1 MTLLEFSAMVTSD
14 PNSPQSVEQLDLR
27 YVYQTGRKPPL
38 RPSIRT
44 WHWGVIALVIA
55 AVVIWL
61 AREPIA
67 SIGILAPN
75 PPEQS
80 VLLRQLDT
88 VLETEQTQITAT
100 QQSANAP
107 VGALGNTIEISAK
120 TPDHRPPKAQLA
132 SPTSPLEEIVRELG
146 LDMDLGYQL
155 VIPIPSITPSP
166 TRSTQHEAYVP
177 PLSNK
182 AFTEPVLNQSETT
195 TQKKTEKIGWRQATI
210 EDGDTLTAIFKRLGI
225 NPATAVQL
233 SHLPNGPLLNQL
245 RPGPYLEV
253 LFRDKFLEALRY
265 QHSQL
270 RSVEVKRTGNTY
282 AIQPIDRQFDS
293 VERKIE
299 GKITSSLYS
308 DGLQAGLDETVLYKL
323 ARIFRWQIDFTRD
336 LQKGDRF
343 VVIVNEQHLDGK
355 KVSNGPIQAA
365 AFSVKGKPYQAL
377 LHVDPNGVGRYYTPS
392 GESLES
398 MFLRSPLRFSRVT
411 SHFSNNRY
419 HPVLKKWRAHKG
431 VDYGAPRGEPVMA
444 TAAGK
449 VVQIGTKGAYGL
461 LVTLQHGKT
470 YQTVYA
476 HLSRVAKGLRKNKS
490 VKQGQV
496 IGFVGSSGLSTGPH
510 LHYEFRV
517 NGQHRNP
524 LTVKLPRSSSIA
536 KKEKSAFSKKAKLWT
551 ARLATLSTK
560 SVQ

>member
-1 MTLLEFSAMVTSD
+1 MVTSD
-14 PNSPQSVEQLDLR
+14 PNSSQSVEQLDLR
-27 YVYQTGRKPPL
+27 YVYRTGRKPPL

-44 WHWGVIALVIA
+44 WHWGVMALVIA
-55 AVVIWL
+55 GVVIWL

-67 SIGILAPN
+67 SIEMLAPK
-75 PPEQS
+75 PPQQS

-88 VLETEQTQITAT
+88 VLETEQTQITAA
-100 QQSANAP
+100 QQSAHAP
-107 VGALGNTIEISAK
+107 VAALGNTIEAPVK
-120 TPDHRPPKAQLA
+120 TPDHRPPDPRLV
-132 SPTSPLEEIVRELG
+132 SPTLALDEIVRELG
-146 LDMDLGYQL
+146 LDMDLTYQL
-155 VIPIPSITPSP
+155 LISIPPVTSSS
-166 TRSTQHEAYVP
+166 TRLPQHEEHVP
-177 PLSNK
+177 PLSNR
-182 AFTEPVLNQSETT
+182 ASAEPGLNNTETT
-195 TQKKTEKIGWRQATI
+195 EKRTEKIGWRRATI
-210 EDGDTLTAIFKRLGI
+210 ENGDTLTAIFKRLGI
-225 NPATAVQL
+225 NPAIAVQL

-245 RPGPYLEV
+245 RPGPHLEV
-253 LFRDKFLEALRY
+253 LFRNKILEALRY
-265 QHSQL
+265 QHNRL
-270 RSVEVKRTGNTY
+270 RFIEVKRTANTY
-282 AIQPIDRQFDS
+282 VVQPIERQFDI

-299 GKITSSLYS
+299 GTISSSLYS

-323 ARIFRWQIDFTRD
+323 TRIFRWQIDFTRD

-343 VVIVNEQHLDGK
+343 AVIVNEQHLDGQ

-365 AFSVKGKPYQAL
+365 AFNVKEKSYQAL
-377 LHVDPNGVGRYYTPS
+377 LHVGPSGVGRYYTPS

-398 MFLRSPLRFSRVT
+398 VFLRSPLRFSRVT

-449 VVQIGTKGAYGL
+449 VVQIGTKGAYGR

-476 HLSRVAKGLRKNKS
+476 HLSRVAKGLRKSTS

-496 IGFVGSSGLSTGPH
+496 IGFVGSSGLATGPH

-536 KKEKSAFSKKAKLWT
+536 RKEKNAFSHKAKLWT
-551 ARLATLSTK
+551 ARLETLSKK

>member
-1 MTLLEFSAMVTSD
+1 M
-14 PNSPQSVEQLDLR
+14 
-27 YVYQTGRKPPL
+27 
-38 RPSIRT
+38 
-44 WHWGVIALVIA
+44 ALVIA
-55 AVVIWL
+55 GVVIWL

-67 SIGILAPN
+67 SIERFAPK
-75 PPEQS
+75 PPQQS

-88 VLETEQTQITAT
+88 VLETEQTQITAA

-107 VGALGNTIEISAK
+107 VAALGNTIEAPAK
-120 TPDHRPPKAQLA
+120 TPDHRPPGPRSV
-132 SPTSPLEEIVRELG
+132 SPTLALDEIVRELG
-146 LDMDLGYQL
+146 LDMDLTYQL
-155 VIPIPSITPSP
+155 VISIPPVTSSS
-166 TRSTQHEAYVP
+166 TRLTQREEHVP
-177 PLSNK
+177 PLSNR
-182 AFTEPVLNQSETT
+182 ASAEPVLNKTETT
-195 TQKKTEKIGWRQATI
+195 EKRTKKTGWKQATI

-245 RPGPYLEV
+245 RPGPHLEV
-253 LFRDKFLEALRY
+253 LFRNKTLEALRY
-265 QHSQL
+265 QHNQL
-270 RSVEVKRTGNTY
+270 RFVEVKRTANTY
-282 AIQPIDRQFDS
+282 VVQPIERQFDI

-299 GKITSSLYS
+299 GTISSSLYS

-323 ARIFRWQIDFTRD
+323 TRIFRWQIDFTRD
-336 LQKGDRF
+336 LHKGDRF
-343 VVIVNEQHLDGK
+343 AVIVNEQHLDGQ

-365 AFSVKGKPYQAL
+365 AFNVKEKSYQAL
-377 LHVDPNGVGRYYTPS
+377 LHVGPSGVGRYYTPS

-398 MFLRSPLRFSRVT
+398 VFLRSPLRFSRVT

-449 VVQIGTKGAYGL
+449 VVQIGTKGAYGR

-476 HLSRVAKGLRKNKS
+476 HLSRVAKGLRKSTS

-496 IGFVGSSGLSTGPH
+496 IGFVGSSGLATGPH

-536 KKEKSAFSKKAKLWT
+536 RKEKNAFSHKAKLWT
-551 ARLATLSTK
+551 ARLETLSTK

>member
-1 MTLLEFSAMVTSD
+1 MVTSD
-14 PNSPQSVEQLDLR
+14 PNSSQSVEQLDLR
-27 YVYQTGRKPPL
+27 YVYRTGRKPPL

-44 WHWGVIALVIA
+44 WHWGVLALVIA
-55 AVVIWL
+55 GVVIWL

-67 SIGILAPN
+67 SIGILAPKL
-75 PPEQS
+75 PQQS

-88 VLETEQTQITAT
+88 VLETEQTQITVA

-107 VGALGNTIEISAK
+107 IAALGNTIEVSAT
-120 TPDHRPPKAQLA
+120 TPDHRPPGSRLV
-132 SPTSPLEEIVRELG
+132 SPALPLDEILRELG
-146 LDMDLGYQL
+146 LDMDLAYQL
-155 VIPIPSITPSP
+155 VISIPPVTSSS
-166 TRSTQHEAYVP
+166 TRLTQREEHVP
-177 PLSNK
+177 PLSNR
-182 AFTEPVLNQSETT
+182 ASAEPVINKTETT
-195 TQKKTEKIGWRQATI
+195 KKKTEKIEWRRATI
-210 EDGDTLTAIFKRLGI
+210 EDGDTLIAIFKRLGI

-245 RPGPYLEV
+245 RPGPHLKI
-253 LFRDKFLEALRY
+253 LFRKKTLEALRY
-265 QHSQL
+265 QHNQL
-270 RSVEVKRTGNTY
+270 KFVEVKRTANTY
-282 AIQPIDRQFDS
+282 VVQPIERQFDI

-299 GKITSSLYS
+299 GTISSSLYS
-308 DGLQAGLDETVLYKL
+308 DGLQAGLDETALYKL
-323 ARIFRWQIDFTRD
+323 TRIFRWQIDFTRD

-343 VVIVNEQHLDGK
+343 AVIVNEQHLDGQ

-365 AFSVKGKPYQAL
+365 AFNVKGKSYQAL
-377 LHVDPNGVGRYYTPS
+377 LHVGPSGVGRYYTPS

-398 MFLRSPLRFSRVT
+398 VFLRSPLRFSRVT

-449 VVQIGTKGAYGL
+449 VVQIGTKGAYGR

-476 HLSRVAKGLRKNKS
+476 HLSRVAKGLRKSTS
-490 VKQGQV
+490 VKQGQI
-496 IGFVGSSGLSTGPH
+496 IGFVGSSGLATGPH

-517 NGQHRNP
+517 NGKHRNP

-536 KKEKSAFSKKAKLWT
+536 RKEKNAFSHKAKLWT
-551 ARLATLSTK
+551 ARLETLSTK

>member
-1 MTLLEFSAMVTSD
+1 MVTSD
-14 PNSPQSVEQLDLR
+14 PNSSQSVEQLDLR
-27 YVYQTGRKPPL
+27 YVYRTGRKPPL

-55 AVVIWL
+55 GVVIWL

-67 SIGILAPN
+67 SIGILAPKL
-75 PPEQS
+75 PEQS

-88 VLETEQTQITAT
+88 VLETEQTQITAA

-107 VGALGNTIEISAK
+107 VAVLGNTIEVPAT
-120 TPDHRPPKAQLA
+120 TPDHRPPGSRLV
-132 SPTSPLEEIVRELG
+132 SPTLPLDEIVRELG
-146 LDMDLGYQL
+146 LDMDLAYQL
-155 VIPIPSITPSP
+155 VISIPPVTSSP
-166 TRSTQHEAYVP
+166 TRLTQREEHVP
-177 PLSNK
+177 ALSNR
-182 AFTEPVLNQSETT
+182 ASAEPVLNKTETT
-195 TQKKTEKIGWRQATI
+195 TEKKTKKIGWRQTTI

-225 NPATAVQL
+225 NPTTAVQL

-245 RPGPYLEV
+245 RPGPHLEV
-253 LFRDKFLEALRY
+253 LLRGKILEALRY
-265 QHSQL
+265 QHNQL
-270 RSVEVKRTGNTY
+270 RFVEVKRTGNTY
-282 AIQPIDRQFDS
+282 VVQPIERQFDI

-299 GKITSSLYS
+299 GTILSSLYN

-323 ARIFRWQIDFTRD
+323 TRIFRWQIDFTRD

-343 VVIVNEQHLDGK
+343 AVIVNEQHLDGQ

-365 AFSVKGKPYQAL
+365 AFNVKGKPYQAL
-377 LHVDPNGVGRYYTPS
+377 LHVGPSGVGRYYTPS

-398 MFLRSPLRFSRVT
+398 VFLRSPLRFSRVT

-449 VVQIGTKGAYGL
+449 VVQMGTKGAYGR

-476 HLSRVAKGLRKNKS
+476 HLSRVAKGLRKSTS

-496 IGFVGSSGLSTGPH
+496 IGFVGSSGLATGPH

-536 KKEKSAFSKKAKLWT
+536 RKEKNAFSHKAKLWT
-551 ARLATLSTK
+551 ARLETLSTK

>member
-1 MTLLEFSAMVTSD
+1 MVTSD
-14 PNSPQSVEQLDLR
+14 PNSSQSVEQLDLR
-27 YVYQTGRKPPL
+27 YVYRTGRKPPL

-44 WHWGVIALVIA
+44 WHWGVMALVIA
-55 AVVIWL
+55 GVVIWL

-67 SIGILAPN
+67 SIEMLAPK
-75 PPEQS
+75 PPQQS

-88 VLETEQTQITAT
+88 VLETEQTQITAA
-100 QQSANAP
+100 QPSANAP
-107 VGALGNTIEISAK
+107 VAALANTIEAPEK
-120 TPDHRPPKAQLA
+120 TPDHRPPGPRLVP
-132 SPTSPLEEIVRELG
+132 PTLSLDEIVRELG
-146 LDMDLGYQL
+146 LDMDLTYQL
-155 VIPIPSITPSP
+155 VISIPPVTSS
-166 TRSTQHEAYVP
+166 STHLTQREEYVP
-177 PLSNK
+177 PLRNRAS
-182 AFTEPVLNQSETT
+182 AEPVLNKTETAE
-195 TQKKTEKIGWRQATI
+195 KRTEKIGWRWATI

-225 NPATAVQL
+225 NPAIAVQL

-245 RPGPYLEV
+245 RPGPHLEV
-253 LFRDKFLEALRY
+253 LFRNKILEALRY
-265 QHSQL
+265 QHNQL
-270 RSVEVKRTGNTY
+270 RFVEVKRTGNTY
-282 AIQPIDRQFDS
+282 VVQPIERQFDI

-299 GKITSSLYS
+299 GTILSSLYS

-343 VVIVNEQHLDGK
+343 AVIVNEQHLDGQ

-365 AFSVKGKPYQAL
+365 AFNVKEKSYQAL
-377 LHVDPNGVGRYYTPS
+377 LHVGPSGVGRYYTPS

-398 MFLRSPLRFSRVT
+398 VFLRSPLRFSRVT

-449 VVQIGTKGAYGL
+449 VVQIGTKGAYGR

-476 HLSRVAKGLRKNKS
+476 HLSRVAKGLRKNTS

-496 IGFVGSSGLSTGPH
+496 IGFVGSSGLATGPH

-536 KKEKSAFSKKAKLWT
+536 RKEKNAFSHKAKLWT
-551 ARLATLSTK
+551 ARLETLSTK

>member
-1 MTLLEFSAMVTSD
+1 MVTSD
-14 PNSPQSVEQLDLR
+14 PNSSQSVEQLDLR
-27 YVYQTGRKPPL
+27 YVYRTGRKPPL
-38 RPSIRT
+38 RSSIRT

-55 AVVIWL
+55 GVVIWL

-67 SIGILAPN
+67 SIGILAPKL
-75 PPEQS
+75 PEQS

-88 VLETEQTQITAT
+88 VLETEQTQITAA
-100 QQSANAP
+100 QQSANTPVAAP
-107 VGALGNTIEISAK
+107 GNTIEVPAK
-120 TPDHRPPKAQLA
+120 ASDHRPLGSRLV
-132 SPTSPLEEIVRELG
+132 SPTLPLDEIVRKLG
-146 LDMDLGYQL
+146 LDMDLAYQL
-155 VIPIPSITPSP
+155 VISIPPVTSSP
-166 TRSTQHEAYVP
+166 TRLTQREEHVP
-177 PLSNK
+177 ALSNR
-182 AFTEPVLNQSETT
+182 AFAEPVLNKTETT
-195 TQKKTEKIGWRQATI
+195 TEKKTEKIGWRQATI
-210 EDGDTLTAIFKRLGI
+210 EDGDTLTAIFKRLGL

-245 RPGPYLEV
+245 RAGPHLEV
-253 LFRDKFLEALRY
+253 LFRDKILEALRY
-265 QHSQL
+265 QHNQL
-270 RSVEVKRTGNTY
+270 RFVEVKRTGNTY
-282 AIQPIDRQFDS
+282 VVQPIERQFDI

-299 GKITSSLYS
+299 GTILSSLYS

-323 ARIFRWQIDFTRD
+323 TRIFRWQIDFTRD

-343 VVIVNEQHLDGK
+343 AVIVNEQHLDGQ

-365 AFSVKGKPYQAL
+365 AFNVKGKPYQAL
-377 LHVDPNGVGRYYTPS
+377 LHVGPSGVGRYYTPS

-398 MFLRSPLRFSRVT
+398 VFLRSPLRFSRVT

-449 VVQIGTKGAYGL
+449 VVQIGIKGAYGR

-476 HLSRVAKGLRKNKS
+476 HLSRVAKGLRKSTS

-496 IGFVGSSGLSTGPH
+496 IGFVGSSGLATGPH

-536 KKEKSAFSKKAKLWT
+536 RKEKSAFSHKAKLWT
-551 ARLATLSTK
+551 ARLKTLSTK

>member
-1 MTLLEFSAMVTSD
+1 MVTSD
-14 PNSPQSVEQLDLR
+14 PNSSQSVEQLDLR
-27 YVYQTGRKPPL
+27 YVYRTGRKPPL

-44 WHWGVIALVIA
+44 WHWGVMALVIA
-55 AVVIWL
+55 GVVIWL

-67 SIGILAPN
+67 SIEMLAPK
-75 PPEQS
+75 PPQQS

-88 VLETEQTQITAT
+88 VLETEQTQITAA
-100 QQSANAP
+100 QPSANAP
-107 VGALGNTIEISAK
+107 VAALANTIEAPEK
-120 TPDHRPPKAQLA
+120 TPDHRPPGPRLVP
-132 SPTSPLEEIVRELG
+132 PTLSLDEIVRELG
-146 LDMDLGYQL
+146 LDMDLTYQL
-155 VIPIPSITPSP
+155 VISIPPVTSSS
-166 TRSTQHEAYVP
+166 TRLTQREEYVP
-177 PLSNK
+177 PLSNR
-182 AFTEPVLNQSETT
+182 ASAEPVLNKTETT
-195 TQKKTEKIGWRQATI
+195 EKRTEKIGWRWATI

-225 NPATAVQL
+225 NPAIAVQL

-245 RPGPYLEV
+245 RPGPHLEV
-253 LFRDKFLEALRY
+253 LFRNKILEALRY
-265 QHSQL
+265 QHNQL
-270 RSVEVKRTGNTY
+270 RFVEVKRTGNTY
-282 AIQPIDRQFDS
+282 VVQPIERQFDI

-299 GKITSSLYS
+299 GTISSSLYS

-343 VVIVNEQHLDGK
+343 AVIVNEQHLDGQ

-365 AFSVKGKPYQAL
+365 AFNVKEKSYQAL
-377 LHVDPNGVGRYYTPS
+377 LHVGPSGVGRYYTPS

-398 MFLRSPLRFSRVT
+398 VFLRSPLRFSRVT

-449 VVQIGTKGAYGL
+449 VVQIGTKGAYGR

-476 HLSRVAKGLRKNKS
+476 HLSRVAKGLRKSTS

-496 IGFVGSSGLSTGPH
+496 IGFVGSSGLATGPH

-536 KKEKSAFSKKAKLWT
+536 RKEKNAFSHKAKLWT
-551 ARLATLSTK
+551 ARLETLSTK

>member
-1 MTLLEFSAMVTSD
+1 MVTSD
-14 PNSPQSVEQLDLR
+14 PNSSQSVEQLDLR
-27 YVYQTGRKPPL
+27 YVYRTGRKPPL

-44 WHWGVIALVIA
+44 WHWGVMALVIA
-55 AVVIWL
+55 GVVIWL

-67 SIGILAPN
+67 SIEMLAPK
-75 PPEQS
+75 PPQQS

-88 VLETEQTQITAT
+88 VLETEQTQITAA
-100 QQSANAP
+100 QPSANAP
-107 VGALGNTIEISAK
+107 VAALANTIEAPEK
-120 TPDHRPPKAQLA
+120 TPDHRPPGPRLVP
-132 SPTSPLEEIVRELG
+132 PTLSLDEIVRELG
-146 LDMDLGYQL
+146 LDMDLTYQL
-155 VIPIPSITPSP
+155 VISIPPVTSS
-166 TRSTQHEAYVP
+166 STHLTQREEYVP
-177 PLSNK
+177 PLRNRAS
-182 AFTEPVLNQSETT
+182 AEPVLNKTETAE
-195 TQKKTEKIGWRQATI
+195 KRTEKIGWRWATI

-225 NPATAVQL
+225 NPAIAVQL

-245 RPGPYLEV
+245 RPGPHLEV
-253 LFRDKFLEALRY
+253 LFRNKILEALRY
-265 QHSQL
+265 QHNQL
-270 RSVEVKRTGNTY
+270 RFVEVKRTANTY
-282 AIQPIDRQFDS
+282 VVQPIERQFDI

-299 GKITSSLYS
+299 GTILSSLYS

-343 VVIVNEQHLDGK
+343 AVIVNEQHLDGQ

-365 AFSVKGKPYQAL
+365 AFNVKEKSYQAL
-377 LHVDPNGVGRYYTPS
+377 LHVGPSGVGRYYTPS

-398 MFLRSPLRFSRVT
+398 VFLRSPLRFSRVT

-449 VVQIGTKGAYGL
+449 VVQIGTKGAYGR

-476 HLSRVAKGLRKNKS
+476 HLSRVAKGLRKSTS

-496 IGFVGSSGLSTGPH
+496 IGFVGSSGLATGPH

-536 KKEKSAFSKKAKLWT
+536 RKEKNAFSHKAKLWT
-551 ARLATLSTK
+551 ARLETLSTK

>member
-1 MTLLEFSAMVTSD
+1 MVTSD
-14 PNSPQSVEQLDLR
+14 PNSSQSVEQLDLR
-27 YVYQTGRKPPL
+27 YVYRTGSKPPL

-44 WHWGVIALVIA
+44 WHWGVMALVIA
-55 AVVIWL
+55 GVVIWL

-67 SIGILAPN
+67 SIEMLAPK
-75 PPEQS
+75 PSQQS
-80 VLLRQLDT
+80 VLSRQLDT
-88 VLETEQTQITAT
+88 VLETEQTQITAA
-100 QQSANAP
+100 QQSTNAP
-107 VGALGNTIEISAK
+107 VASLGNTMEDTAK
-120 TPDHRPPKAQLA
+120 TPDHRPPSPRHV
-132 SPTSPLEEIVRELG
+132 SPTLALDDIVRELG
-146 LDMDLGYQL
+146 LDMALTYQL
-155 VIPIPSITPSP
+155 VISIPPGTSSSTPLP
-166 TRSTQHEAYVP
+166 QREEHAP
-177 PLSNK
+177 PLSNIPS
-182 AFTEPVLNQSETT
+182 ASASASASAEPSLNTTETT
-195 TQKKTEKIGWRQATI
+195 EKRTEKIGWRQATI
-210 EDGDTLTAIFKRLGI
+210 ENGDTLTGIFKRLGI

-245 RPGPYLEV
+245 RPGPHLEV
-253 LFRDKFLEALRY
+253 LLRNKTLEALRY
-265 QHSQL
+265 QHNRL
-270 RSVEVKRTGNTY
+270 RFIEVKRTANTY
-282 AIQPIDRQFDS
+282 VVQPIERQFDI

-299 GKITSSLYS
+299 GTISSSLYS

-323 ARIFRWQIDFTRD
+323 TRIFRWQIDFMRD

-343 VVIVNEQHLDGK
+343 AVIVNEQHLDGQ

-365 AFSVKGKPYQAL
+365 AFNVKGKSYQAL
-377 LHVDPNGVGRYYTPS
+377 LHVGPSGVGRYYTPS

-398 MFLRSPLRFSRVT
+398 VFLRSPLRFSRVT

-449 VVQIGTKGAYGL
+449 VVQIGTKGAYGR

-476 HLSRVAKGLRKNKS
+476 HLSRVAKGLRKSTS

-496 IGFVGSSGLSTGPH
+496 IGFVGSSGLATGPH

-517 NGQHRNP
+517 NGKHRNP

-536 KKEKSAFSKKAKLWT
+536 REEKNAFSHKAKLWT
-551 ARLATLSTK
+551 ARLETLSKK

>member
-1 MTLLEFSAMVTSD
+1 MVTSD
-14 PNSPQSVEQLDLR
+14 PNSSQSVEQLDLR
-27 YVYQTGRKPPL
+27 YVYRTGRKPPL

-44 WHWGVIALVIA
+44 WHWGVMALVIA
-55 AVVIWL
+55 GVVIWL

-67 SIGILAPN
+67 SIEMLAPK
-75 PPEQS
+75 PPQQS

-88 VLETEQTQITAT
+88 VLETEQTQITAA
-100 QQSANAP
+100 QPSANAP
-107 VGALGNTIEISAK
+107 VAALANTIEAPEK
-120 TPDHRPPKAQLA
+120 TPDHRPPGPRLVP
-132 SPTSPLEEIVRELG
+132 PTLSLDEIVRELG
-146 LDMDLGYQL
+146 LDMDLTYQL
-155 VIPIPSITPSP
+155 VISIPPVTSS
-166 TRSTQHEAYVP
+166 STHLTQREEYVP
-177 PLSNK
+177 PLRNRAS
-182 AFTEPVLNQSETT
+182 AEPVLNKTETAE
-195 TQKKTEKIGWRQATI
+195 KRTEKIGWRWATI

-225 NPATAVQL
+225 NPAIAVQL

-245 RPGPYLEV
+245 RPGPHLEV
-253 LFRDKFLEALRY
+253 LFRNKILEALRY
-265 QHSQL
+265 QHNQL
-270 RSVEVKRTGNTY
+270 RFVEVKRTGNTY
-282 AIQPIDRQFDS
+282 VVQPIERQFDI

-299 GKITSSLYS
+299 GTISSSLYS

-343 VVIVNEQHLDGK
+343 AVIVNEQHLDGQ

-365 AFSVKGKPYQAL
+365 AFNVKEKSYQAL
-377 LHVDPNGVGRYYTPS
+377 LHVGPSGVGRYYTPS

-398 MFLRSPLRFSRVT
+398 VFLRSPLRFSRVT

-449 VVQIGTKGAYGL
+449 VVQIGTKGAYGR

-476 HLSRVAKGLRKNKS
+476 HLSRVAKGLRKSTS
-490 VKQGQV
+490 VKQGQI
-496 IGFVGSSGLSTGPH
+496 IGFVGSSGLATGPH

-536 KKEKSAFSKKAKLWT
+536 RKEKNAFSHKAKLWT
-551 ARLATLSTK
+551 ARLETLSTK

>member
-1 MTLLEFSAMVTSD
+1 MDLAYHLVISIPPVTS
-14 PNSPQSVEQLDLR
+14 N
-27 YVYQTGRKPPL
+27 
-38 RPSIRT
+38 
-44 WHWGVIALVIA
+44 
-55 AVVIWL
+55 
-61 AREPIA
+61 
-67 SIGILAPN
+67 
-75 PPEQS
+75 
-80 VLLRQLDT
+80 
-88 VLETEQTQITAT
+88 
-100 QQSANAP
+100 
-107 VGALGNTIEISAK
+107 
-120 TPDHRPPKAQLA
+120 
-132 SPTSPLEEIVRELG
+132 
-146 LDMDLGYQL
+146 
-155 VIPIPSITPSP
+155 P
-166 TRSTQHEAYVP
+166 TRLTQREEHVP
-177 PLSNK
+177 ALSNR
-182 AFTEPVLNQSETT
+182 ASTEPVLNKTETT
-195 TQKKTEKIGWRQATI
+195 TEKKTEKIGWRQATI

-225 NPATAVQL
+225 NPTTAIQL

-245 RPGPYLEV
+245 RPGPHLEV
-253 LFRDKFLEALRY
+253 LLRGKILEALRY
-265 QHSQL
+265 QHNQL
-270 RSVEVKRTGNTY
+270 RFVEVKRTGNTY
-282 AIQPIDRQFDS
+282 VVQPIERQFDI

-299 GKITSSLYS
+299 GTILSSLYS

-323 ARIFRWQIDFTRD
+323 TRIFRWQIDFTRD

-343 VVIVNEQHLDGK
+343 AVIVNEQHLDGQ

-365 AFSVKGKPYQAL
+365 AFNVKGKPYQAL
-377 LHVDPNGVGRYYTPS
+377 LHVGPSGVGRYYTPS

-398 MFLRSPLRFSRVT
+398 VFLRSPLRFSRVT

-449 VVQIGTKGAYGL
+449 VVQMGTKGAYGR

-476 HLSRVAKGLRKNKS
+476 HLSRVAKGLRKGTS

-496 IGFVGSSGLSTGPH
+496 IGFVGSSGLATGPH

-536 KKEKSAFSKKAKLWT
+536 RKERHAFSHKAKLLT
-551 ARLATLSTK
+551 ARLETLSTK

>member
-1 MTLLEFSAMVTSD
+1 MVTSD
-14 PNSPQSVEQLDLR
+14 PNSSQSVEQLDLR
-27 YVYQTGRKPPL
+27 YVYRTGRKPPL

-44 WHWGVIALVIA
+44 WHWGVMALVIA
-55 AVVIWL
+55 GVVIWL

-67 SIGILAPN
+67 SIERFAPK
-75 PPEQS
+75 PPQQS

-88 VLETEQTQITAT
+88 VLETEQTQITAA
-100 QQSANAP
+100 QPSANAP
-107 VGALGNTIEISAK
+107 VAALANTIEAPEK
-120 TPDHRPPKAQLA
+120 TPDHRPPGPRLVP
-132 SPTSPLEEIVRELG
+132 PTLSLDEIVRELG
-146 LDMDLGYQL
+146 LDMDLTYQL
-155 VIPIPSITPSP
+155 VISIPPVTSS
-166 TRSTQHEAYVP
+166 STHLTQREEYVP
-177 PLSNK
+177 PLRNRAS
-182 AFTEPVLNQSETT
+182 AEPVLKKTETT
-195 TQKKTEKIGWRQATI
+195 EKRTEKIGWRWATI

-225 NPATAVQL
+225 NPAIAVQL

-245 RPGPYLEV
+245 RPGPHLEV
-253 LFRDKFLEALRY
+253 LFRNKILEALRY
-265 QHSQL
+265 QHNQL
-270 RSVEVKRTGNTY
+270 RFVEVKRTANTY
-282 AIQPIDRQFDS
+282 VVQPIERQFDI

-299 GKITSSLYS
+299 GTISSSLYS

-343 VVIVNEQHLDGK
+343 AVIVNEQHLDGQ

-365 AFSVKGKPYQAL
+365 AFNVKEKSYQAL
-377 LHVDPNGVGRYYTPS
+377 LHVGPSGVGRYYTPS

-398 MFLRSPLRFSRVT
+398 VFLRSPLRFSRVT

-449 VVQIGTKGAYGL
+449 VVQIGTKGAYGR

-476 HLSRVAKGLRKNKS
+476 HLSRVAKGLRKSTS
-490 VKQGQV
+490 VKQGQI
-496 IGFVGSSGLSTGPH
+496 IGFVGSSGLATGPH

-536 KKEKSAFSKKAKLWT
+536 RKEKNAFSHKAKLWT
-551 ARLATLSTK
+551 ARLETLSKK

>member
-1 MTLLEFSAMVTSD
+1 MVTSD
-14 PNSPQSVEQLDLR
+14 PNSSQSVEQLDLR
-27 YVYQTGRKPPL
+27 YVYRTGRKPPL

-55 AVVIWL
+55 GVVIWL

-67 SIGILAPN
+67 SIGMLAPKL
-75 PPEQS
+75 PEQS

-88 VLETEQTQITAT
+88 VLETEQTQIATA

-107 VGALGNTIEISAK
+107 VASLGNTIAAPAK
-120 TPDHRPPKAQLA
+120 TPDHRPLGSRLV
-132 SPTSPLEEIVRELG
+132 SPTLLLDEIVRELG
-146 LDMDLGYQL
+146 LDMDLNYQL
-155 VIPIPSITPSP
+155 VISLPPVTSSS
-166 TRSTQHEAYVP
+166 TRLTQREEHVP
-177 PLSNK
+177 PLSNRASAK
-182 AFTEPVLNQSETT
+182 PILDKTETT
-195 TQKKTEKIGWRQATI
+195 EKRTEKIGWRRATI
-210 EDGDTLTAIFKRLGI
+210 KDGDTLTAIFKRLGI

-245 RPGPYLEV
+245 RPGPHLEV
-253 LFRDKFLEALRY
+253 LFRDKILEALSY
-265 QHSQL
+265 QHNQL
-270 RSVEVKRTGNTY
+270 RFVEVKRTGNSY
-282 AIQPIDRQFDS
+282 VVQPIERQFDI

-299 GKITSSLYS
+299 GKILSSLYS

-343 VVIVNEQHLDGK
+343 AVIVNEHHLDGQ
-355 KVSNGPIQAA
+355 KVSNGLIQAA
-365 AFSVKGKPYQAL
+365 AFNVKGKPYQAL
-377 LHVDPNGVGRYYTPS
+377 LHVGPNGVGRYYTPS

-398 MFLRSPLRFSRVT
+398 VFLRSPLRFSRIT

-449 VVQIGTKGAYGL
+449 VVQIGTKGAYGR

-476 HLSRVAKGLRKNKS
+476 HLSRVAKGLRKSTS

-496 IGFVGSSGLSTGPH
+496 IGFVGSSGLATGPH

-536 KKEKSAFSKKAKLWT
+536 RKEKNAFSHKAKLWT
-551 ARLATLSTK
+551 ARLETLSTK

>member
-1 MTLLEFSAMVTSD
+1 MVTSD
-14 PNSPQSVEQLDLR
+14 PNSSQSVEQLDLR
-27 YVYQTGRKPPL
+27 YVYRTGRKPPL

-44 WHWGVIALVIA
+44 WHWGVMGLVIA
-55 AVVIWL
+55 GVVIWL

-67 SIGILAPN
+67 SIEMLAPK
-75 PPEQS
+75 PPQQS

-88 VLETEQTQITAT
+88 VLETEQTQITAA
-100 QQSANAP
+100 QPSANAP
-107 VGALGNTIEISAK
+107 VAALANTIEAPEK
-120 TPDHRPPKAQLA
+120 TPDHRPPGPRLVP
-132 SPTSPLEEIVRELG
+132 PTLSLDEIVRELG
-146 LDMDLGYQL
+146 LDMDLTYQL
-155 VIPIPSITPSP
+155 VISIPPVTSSS
-166 TRSTQHEAYVP
+166 TRLTQREEYVP
-177 PLSNK
+177 PLSNR
-182 AFTEPVLNQSETT
+182 ASAEPVLNKTETAE
-195 TQKKTEKIGWRQATI
+195 KRTEKIGWRWATI

-225 NPATAVQL
+225 NPAIAVQL

-245 RPGPYLEV
+245 RPGPHLEV
-253 LFRDKFLEALRY
+253 LFRNKILEALRY
-265 QHSQL
+265 QHNQL
-270 RSVEVKRTGNTY
+270 RFVEVKRTGNTY
-282 AIQPIDRQFDS
+282 VVQPIERQFDI

-299 GKITSSLYS
+299 GTILSSLYS

-343 VVIVNEQHLDGK
+343 AVIVNEQHLDGQ

-365 AFSVKGKPYQAL
+365 AFNVKEKSYQAL
-377 LHVDPNGVGRYYTPS
+377 LHVGPSGVGRYYTPS

-398 MFLRSPLRFSRVT
+398 VFLRSPLRFSRVT

-449 VVQIGTKGAYGL
+449 VVQIGTKGAYGR

-476 HLSRVAKGLRKNKS
+476 HLSRVAKGLRKSTS

-496 IGFVGSSGLSTGPH
+496 IGFVGSSGLATGPH

-536 KKEKSAFSKKAKLWT
+536 RKEKNAFSHKAKLWT
-551 ARLATLSTK
+551 ARLETLSTK

>member
-1 MTLLEFSAMVTSD
+1 M
-14 PNSPQSVEQLDLR
+14 
-27 YVYQTGRKPPL
+27 
-38 RPSIRT
+38 
-44 WHWGVIALVIA
+44 ALVIA
-55 AVVIWL
+55 GVVIWL
-61 AREPIA
+61 AREPTA
-67 SIGILAPN
+67 SIGILAPKL
-75 PPEQS
+75 PQQS

-88 VLETEQTQITAT
+88 VLEKEQTQITAA
-100 QQSANAP
+100 QQSAHAP
-107 VGALGNTIEISAK
+107 VAALGNTIEAPAK
-120 TPDHRPPKAQLA
+120 TPDHRPPGPRLV
-132 SPTSPLEEIVRELG
+132 SPTLSLDEIVRELG
-146 LDMDLGYQL
+146 LDMDLTYQL
-155 VIPIPSITPSP
+155 VLSIPPVTSSS
-166 TRSTQHEAYVP
+166 TRLTQREEHVP
-177 PLSNK
+177 PLSNR
-182 AFTEPVLNQSETT
+182 ASAEPVLNKTETT
-195 TQKKTEKIGWRQATI
+195 EKKTEKIEWRRTTI
-210 EDGDTLTAIFKRLGI
+210 EDGDTLIAIFKRLGI

-245 RPGPYLEV
+245 RPGPHLEI
-253 LFRDKFLEALRY
+253 LFRKKTLEALRY
-265 QHSQL
+265 QHNQL
-270 RSVEVKRTGNTY
+270 RFVEVKRTGNTY
-282 AIQPIDRQFDS
+282 VVQPIERQFDI

-299 GKITSSLYS
+299 GTISSSLYS

-323 ARIFRWQIDFTRD
+323 TRIFRWQIDFTRD

-343 VVIVNEQHLDGK
+343 AVIVNEQHLDGQ

-365 AFSVKGKPYQAL
+365 AFNVKGKPYQAL
-377 LHVDPNGVGRYYTPS
+377 LHVGPRGVGRYYTPS

-398 MFLRSPLRFSRVT
+398 VFLRSPLRFSRVT

-449 VVQIGTKGAYGL
+449 VVQMGTKGAYGR
-461 LVTLQHGKT
+461 LVILQHGKT

-476 HLSRVAKGLRKNKS
+476 HLSRVAKGLRKSTS

-496 IGFVGSSGLSTGPH
+496 IGFVGSSGLATGPH

-536 KKEKSAFSKKAKLWT
+536 RKEKNAFSHKAKLWT
-551 ARLATLSTK
+551 ARLETLSTK

>member
-1 MTLLEFSAMVTSD
+1 MVTSD
-14 PNSPQSVEQLDLR
+14 PNSSQSVEQLDLR
-27 YVYQTGRKPPL
+27 YVYRTGRKPPL

-44 WHWGVIALVIA
+44 WHWGVMALVIA
-55 AVVIWL
+55 GVVIWL

-67 SIGILAPN
+67 SIEMLAPK
-75 PPEQS
+75 PPQQS

-88 VLETEQTQITAT
+88 VLETEQTQITAA

-107 VGALGNTIEISAK
+107 VAALGNTIEAPVK
-120 TPDHRPPKAQLA
+120 TPDHRPPDPRLV
-132 SPTSPLEEIVRELG
+132 SPTLALDEIVRELG
-146 LDMDLGYQL
+146 LDMDLTYQL
-155 VIPIPSITPSP
+155 VISIPPVTSSS
-166 TRSTQHEAYVP
+166 TRLPQREEHVP
-177 PLSNK
+177 PLSNR
-182 AFTEPVLNQSETT
+182 ASAEPGLNNTETT
-195 TQKKTEKIGWRQATI
+195 EKRTEKIGWRRATI
-210 EDGDTLTAIFKRLGI
+210 ENGDTLTAIFKRLGI

-245 RPGPYLEV
+245 RPGPHLEV
-253 LFRDKFLEALRY
+253 LFRNKILEALRY
-265 QHSQL
+265 QHNQL
-270 RSVEVKRTGNTY
+270 RFVEVKRTANTY
-282 AIQPIDRQFDS
+282 VVQPIERQFDI

-299 GKITSSLYS
+299 GTISSSLYS

-323 ARIFRWQIDFTRD
+323 TRIFRWQIDFTRD

-343 VVIVNEQHLDGK
+343 AVIVNEQHLDGQ

-365 AFSVKGKPYQAL
+365 AFNVKGKSYQAL
-377 LHVDPNGVGRYYTPS
+377 LHVGPSGVGRYYTPS

-398 MFLRSPLRFSRVT
+398 VFLRSPLRFSRVT

-449 VVQIGTKGAYGL
+449 VVQIGTKGAYGR

-476 HLSRVAKGLRKNKS
+476 HLSRVAKGLRKSTS

-496 IGFVGSSGLSTGPH
+496 IGFVGSSGLATGPH

-536 KKEKSAFSKKAKLWT
+536 RKEKNAFSHKAKLWT
-551 ARLATLSTK
+551 ARLETLSKK

>member
-1 MTLLEFSAMVTSD
+1 MVTSD
-14 PNSPQSVEQLDLR
+14 PNSSQSVEQLDLR
-27 YVYQTGRKPPL
+27 YVYRTGRKPPL

-44 WHWGVIALVIA
+44 WHWGVMALVIA
-55 AVVIWL
+55 GVVIWL

-67 SIGILAPN
+67 SIEMLAPK
-75 PPEQS
+75 PPQQS

-88 VLETEQTQITAT
+88 VLETEQTQITAA
-100 QQSANAP
+100 QPSANAP
-107 VGALGNTIEISAK
+107 VAALANTIEAPEK
-120 TPDHRPPKAQLA
+120 TPDHRPPGPRLVP
-132 SPTSPLEEIVRELG
+132 PTLSLDEIVRELG
-146 LDMDLGYQL
+146 LDMDLTYQL
-155 VIPIPSITPSP
+155 VISIPPVTSS
-166 TRSTQHEAYVP
+166 STHLTQREEYVP
-177 PLSNK
+177 PLRNRAS
-182 AFTEPVLNQSETT
+182 AEPVLNKTETAE
-195 TQKKTEKIGWRQATI
+195 KRTEKIGWRWATI

-225 NPATAVQL
+225 NPAIAVQL

-245 RPGPYLEV
+245 RPGPHLEV
-253 LFRDKFLEALRY
+253 LFRNKILEALRY
-265 QHSQL
+265 QHNQL
-270 RSVEVKRTGNTY
+270 RFVEVKRTGNTY
-282 AIQPIDRQFDS
+282 VVQPIERQFDI

-299 GKITSSLYS
+299 GTILSSLYS

-343 VVIVNEQHLDGK
+343 AVIVNEQHLDGQ

-365 AFSVKGKPYQAL
+365 AFNVKEKSYQAL
-377 LHVDPNGVGRYYTPS
+377 LHVGPSGVGRYYTPS

-398 MFLRSPLRFSRVT
+398 VFLRSPLRFSRVT

-449 VVQIGTKGAYGL
+449 VVQIGTKGAYGR

-476 HLSRVAKGLRKNKS
+476 HLSRVAKGLRKSTS
-490 VKQGQV
+490 VKQGQI
-496 IGFVGSSGLSTGPH
+496 IGFVGSSGLATGPH

-536 KKEKSAFSKKAKLWT
+536 RKEKNAFSHKAKLWT
-551 ARLATLSTK
+551 ARLETLSTK

>member
-1 MTLLEFSAMVTSD
+1 MVTSD
-14 PNSPQSVEQLDLR
+14 PNSSQSVEQLDLR
-27 YVYQTGRKPPL
+27 YVYRTGRKPPL

-44 WHWGVIALVIA
+44 WHWGVMALVIA
-55 AVVIWL
+55 GVVIWL

-67 SIGILAPN
+67 SIEMLAPK
-75 PPEQS
+75 PPQQS

-88 VLETEQTQITAT
+88 VLETEQTQITAA
-100 QQSANAP
+100 QPSANAP
-107 VGALGNTIEISAK
+107 VAALANTIEAPEK
-120 TPDHRPPKAQLA
+120 TPDHRPPGPRSV
-132 SPTSPLEEIVRELG
+132 SPTLALDEIVRELG
-146 LDMDLGYQL
+146 LDMDLTYQL
-155 VIPIPSITPSP
+155 VISIPPVTSS
-166 TRSTQHEAYVP
+166 STHLTQREEYVP
-177 PLSNK
+177 PLSNR
-182 AFTEPVLNQSETT
+182 ASAEPVLKKTETT
-195 TQKKTEKIGWRQATI
+195 EKRTEKIGWRWATI

-225 NPATAVQL
+225 NPAIAVQL

-245 RPGPYLEV
+245 RPGPHLEV
-253 LFRDKFLEALRY
+253 LFRNKILEALRY
-265 QHSQL
+265 QHNQL
-270 RSVEVKRTGNTY
+270 RFVEVKRTGNTY
-282 AIQPIDRQFDS
+282 VVQPIERQFDI

-299 GKITSSLYS
+299 GTILSSLYS

-343 VVIVNEQHLDGK
+343 AVIVNEQHLDGQ

-365 AFSVKGKPYQAL
+365 AFNVKEKSYQAL
-377 LHVDPNGVGRYYTPS
+377 LHVGPSGVGRYYTPS

-398 MFLRSPLRFSRVT
+398 VFLRSPLRFSRVT

-449 VVQIGTKGAYGL
+449 VVQIGTKGAYGR

-476 HLSRVAKGLRKNKS
+476 HLSRVAKGLRKSTS
-490 VKQGQV
+490 VKQGQI
-496 IGFVGSSGLSTGPH
+496 IGFVGSSGLATGPH

-536 KKEKSAFSKKAKLWT
+536 RKEKNAFSHKAKLWT
-551 ARLATLSTK
+551 ARLETLSTK

>member
-1 MTLLEFSAMVTSD
+1 M
-14 PNSPQSVEQLDLR
+14 
-27 YVYQTGRKPPL
+27 G
-38 RPSIRT
+38 
-44 WHWGVIALVIA
+44 LVIA
-55 AVVIWL
+55 GVVIWL

-67 SIGILAPN
+67 SIEMLAPK
-75 PPEQS
+75 PPQQS

-88 VLETEQTQITAT
+88 VLETEQTQITAA
-100 QQSANAP
+100 QPSANAP
-107 VGALGNTIEISAK
+107 VAALANTIEAPEK
-120 TPDHRPPKAQLA
+120 TPDHRPPGPRLVP
-132 SPTSPLEEIVRELG
+132 PTLSLDEIVRELG
-146 LDMDLGYQL
+146 LDMDLTYQL
-155 VIPIPSITPSP
+155 VISIPPVTSS
-166 TRSTQHEAYVP
+166 STHLTQREEYVP
-177 PLSNK
+177 PLSNR
-182 AFTEPVLNQSETT
+182 ASAEPVLNKTETAE
-195 TQKKTEKIGWRQATI
+195 KRTEKIGWRWATI

-225 NPATAVQL
+225 NPAIAVQL

-245 RPGPYLEV
+245 RPGPHLEV
-253 LFRDKFLEALRY
+253 LFRNKILEALRY
-265 QHSQL
+265 QHNQL
-270 RSVEVKRTGNTY
+270 RFVEVKRTGNTY
-282 AIQPIDRQFDS
+282 VVQPIERQFDI

-299 GKITSSLYS
+299 GTISSSLYS

-343 VVIVNEQHLDGK
+343 AVIVNEQHLDGQ

-365 AFSVKGKPYQAL
+365 AFNVKEKSYQAL
-377 LHVDPNGVGRYYTPS
+377 LHVGPSGVGRYYTPS

-398 MFLRSPLRFSRVT
+398 VFLRSPLRFSRVT

-449 VVQIGTKGAYGL
+449 VVQIGTKGAYGR

-476 HLSRVAKGLRKNKS
+476 HLSRVAKGLRKNTS

-496 IGFVGSSGLSTGPH
+496 IGFVGSSGLATGPH

-536 KKEKSAFSKKAKLWT
+536 RKEKNAFSHKAKLWT
-551 ARLATLSTK
+551 ARLETLSTK